1 MNLMTT
7 MLDKNDLGSYL
18 LHTSAIRQHKRSL
31 LRKKNVADLRE
42 RVQTMYPAQDPEKIP
57 CPLMTNLPFSLYQ
70 CLQSHSLFKIEWFY
84 MGLEMTNSSSEYKDA
99 FYIPRRKHRRI
110 YSKAMDTVG
119 LSSWNMAFRMF
130 LETLYR
136 PDTVVR
142 YEGVSYFLSE
152 KRKKNVV
159 VKMVSHVY
167 DYEHVVSLTCVEVI

>member
-1 MNLMTT
+1 MKSLPSY
-7 MLDKNDLGSYL
+7 LDKNELGAYV

-31 LRKKNVADLRE
+31 LRKKHVVELRE
-42 RVQTMYPAQDPEKIP
+42 RVQTMYPAQEPEKIP
-57 CPLMTNLPFSLYQ
+57 CPLMTNLPFALYQ
-70 CLQSHSLFKIEWFY
+70 CLQSHSVFKIEWFY
-84 MGLEMTNSSSEYKDA
+84 MGLEMTHSSSEYKDA

-110 YSKAMDTVG
+110 YSKVMDTLG
-119 LSSWNMAFRMF
+119 LSSWNMAFRMW

-142 YEGVSYFLSE
+142 YEGIVFHLQE

-167 DYEHVVSLTCVEVI
+167 DYEHVVSLTCVEII